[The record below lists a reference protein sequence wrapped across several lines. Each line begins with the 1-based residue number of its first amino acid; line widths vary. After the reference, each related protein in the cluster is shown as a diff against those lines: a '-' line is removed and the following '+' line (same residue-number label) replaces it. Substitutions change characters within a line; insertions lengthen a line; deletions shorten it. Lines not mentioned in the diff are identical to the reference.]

1 MLLSKFLKF
10 ELIKTDQQKWI
21 LLTDQKLSNN
31 DVLLKLDFNFA
42 ERTFFNI
49 NVYKSTWDVSNL
61 SVIYINIFV
70 TWSGSEDVYF
80 YPVVSIFQFS
90 GKK

>member
-1 MLLSKFLKF
+1 MTYKNKHLLAMLLSKFLKF

-31 DVLLKLDFNFA
+31 DVLLKFDLNFA

-49 NVYKSTWDVSNL
+49 NVYKST
-61 SVIYINIFV
+61 
-70 TWSGSEDVYF
+70 
-80 YPVVSIFQFS
+80 
-90 GKK
+90 